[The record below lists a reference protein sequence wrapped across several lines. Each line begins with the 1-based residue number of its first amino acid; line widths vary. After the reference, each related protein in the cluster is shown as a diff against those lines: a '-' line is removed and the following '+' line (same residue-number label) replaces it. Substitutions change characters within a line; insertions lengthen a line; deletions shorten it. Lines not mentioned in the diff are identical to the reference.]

1 MNALFVITLY
11 TSFFSFVICFITMI
25 ISILTIVRRFDKQFK
40 DAHVPGHLNIAFYGH
55 AQRSGLYSA
64 AIVINR
70 NTRRYLKRYKKGAI
84 YKYYGNFDFR
94 AHCSSFEISIFGY
107 KWGRLSTITYII
119 FLWNVLNNSLFS
131 S

>member
-94 AHCSSFEISIFGY
+94 AHCSSFEICNA
-107 KWGRLSTITYII
+107 YIHCYSGI
-119 FLWNVLNNSLFS
+119 LLFIAGILFFIIDYFI
-131 S
+131 